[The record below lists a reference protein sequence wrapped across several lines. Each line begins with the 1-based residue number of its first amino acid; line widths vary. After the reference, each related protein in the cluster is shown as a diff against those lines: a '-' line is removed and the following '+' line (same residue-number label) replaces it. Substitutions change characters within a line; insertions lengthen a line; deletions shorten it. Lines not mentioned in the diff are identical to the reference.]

1 MLLYLFIGIIVIISI
16 ILYAFFHILDKLV
29 DESTNKK
36 ESFTNI
42 NDVKEESIENIIQKR
57 GIINGVKN
65 LLPSKDLTNF
75 SGKNYRNLESGDDLI
90 RMEIGKTINSP
101 STVSIPANKSDPIV
115 HTDTN
120 CTHPISLDKGKY
132 TFPIQKYLYD
142 GIWDRKVVS
151 DGGGN
156 QENDWNV
163 CSNMVLEGSYATN
176 NFIHTPRY
184 NFIAGEKY
192 VQPDCSEKEK
202 DYYFDC
208 NTFNKKYC

>member
-1 MLLYLFIGIIVIISI
+1 MLLYFFIAIIVIISI

-36 ESFTNI
+36 ESFTNLNEI
-42 NDVKEESIENIIQKR
+42 KEESLENIIQKR
-57 GIINGVKN
+57 GVINELKQVLPADLRNLNQKN
-65 LLPSKDLTNF
+65 YINIENKKDL
-75 SGKNYRNLESGDDLI
+75 LE
-90 RMEIGKTINSP
+90 MEIGKPINSP
-101 STVSIPANKSDPIV
+101 STVSIPANKSYPIV

-120 CTHPISLDKGKY
+120 CTQPISLDKGKY

-142 GIWDRKVVS
+142 GVWDRKVIS

-176 NFIHTPRY
+176 KFIHTPRY
-184 NFIAGEKY
+184 DFIAGEKY
-192 VQPDCSEKEK
+192 IQPDCSENEK
-202 DYYFDC
+202 HYYLC
-208 NTFNKKYC
+208 NTSNKKYC